1 MIVSRQSPPS
11 GSDGPDAPVLSRRG
25 LVVGASALTAAVSGR
40 SPARAARHGG
50 PSPTPAA
57 SPGDKSVTVALY
69 LISLADDRRGPLL
82 RAVGAVVAVDPDDR
96 RVAAAALT
104 ALLDRLMDE
113 DGREGVVTAIPA
125 GVDLVSAELLDDGV
139 VRVEL
144 SEAFPDIPGDDG
156 DGDDDLSDRLAT
168 PAAGQAGSTA
178 ERALRLRQAQV
189 VFTLTRFPT
198 IDAVELIVAGEPVAV
213 TDPLGNPVEG
223 PVGRDAFEDVT
234 PLILI
239 ESPLPGATIG
249 PTFDVA
255 GSSDTFEAALA
266 LRLSTADGD
275 VLLDAPLTA
284 TSGNG
289 VRGTFATTL
298 TVPDGVPAGTLI
310 LRGYE
315 SSARDGSEVNVYE
328 VEIAFDPDA
337 TG

>member
-1 MIVSRQSPPS
+1 MILFRPSTPS
-11 GSDGPDAPVLSRRG
+11 GSDGPDTRVLSRRG
-25 LVVGASALTAAVSGR
+25 LVIGASALTAAVSGR
-40 SPARAARHGG
+40 SPARATAWSGS
-50 PSPTPAA
+50 SPTPAA
-57 SPGDKSVTVALY
+57 APGDESVTVALY
-69 LISLADDRRGPLL
+69 LVSLADDRRGPLL

-96 RVAAAALT
+96 RVAAAALM
-104 ALLDRLMDE
+104 ALLDWPMDE
-113 DGREGVVTAIPA
+113 DGRAGMVTAIPP
-125 GVDLVSAELLDDGV
+125 GVDLVSAELLGDGV

-144 SEAFPDIPGDDG
+144 SDTFPDTPGD

-168 PAAGQAGSTA
+168 PAAGQVGSRA
-178 ERALRLRQAQV
+178 ERTLRLRQAQV
-189 VFTLTRFPT
+189 VFTLTQFPT
-198 IDAVELIVAGEPVAV
+198 IEAVELVVAGEPVAV

-239 ESPLPGATIG
+239 ESPLPGATVG

-255 GSSDTFEAALA
+255 GSANTFEAALA

-275 VLLDAPLTA
+275 ALLDAPLTA

-298 TVPDGVPAGTLI
+298 TVPDGVPAGTLT

-328 VEIAFDPDA
+328 VEIAYDLVR
-337 TG
+337 